1 MNVRKRTE
9 TIIETRQVQVVH
21 RRAPAPDAWCD
32 SCAAT
37 TPRVTADEA
46 AVLARVSVRTIY
58 RSVEA
63 GEFHVA
69 EPPDGALLICLPSL
83 LAARPLGIQL

>member
-1 MNVRKRTE
+1 MKVKKRTE
-9 TIIETRQVQVVH
+9 AIIETHQVHVVH
-21 RRAPAPDAWCD
+21 RRAPALDAWCD
-32 SCAAT
+32 VCAAT

-46 AVLARVSVRTIY
+46 AALTRVSVRTIY